1 MASIVK
7 GAPVM
12 KRMKRLTIRRL
23 ALGFAFAALAIP
35 AVGQAKPV
43 PGDGPI
49 LNGDQQSQDSA
60 YLQAMSRGNVYI
72 PLQGDTS
79 MADSSYLKAVS
90 RGNVYIPLQGDT
102 VNPYRSW
109 GPVISDG
116 GSASTV
122 SPDDRAFSKATSV
135 GQVPYSGKV
144 ESGDD
149 TSKYAA
155 SAFALVLLAMSGI
168 TLVVWRNR
176 KGGKLSP
183 A

>member
-1 MASIVK
+1 
-7 GAPVM
+7 M
-12 KRMKRLTIRRL
+12 KRMKRLNIRRL

-43 PGDGPI
+43 PGDSPI
-49 LNGDQQSQDSA
+49 LNGDQQLGTTQDSA
-60 YLQAMSRGNVYI
+60 YVQAMSRGNVYI

-102 VNPYRSW
+102 INPYRSW

-116 GSASTV
+116 SSASTS
-122 SPDDRAFSKATSV
+122 SPDDRAFSKATTVGV
-135 GQVPYSGKV
+135 GQP
-144 ESGDD
+144 ESQEQIGLSND
-149 TSKYAA
+149 SSNYPVAA
-155 SAFALVLLAMSGI
+155 FVLVLLAMSGI